1 MACRIKEVMRDRNP
15 APTGGAG
22 ESRCAIPR
30 VRDGVPAAWRAAR
43 RIAWATIQGYTVRFV
58 EPDPASRA
66 MPLTF
71 ETTVIQNKVAVIRCK
86 GRITFGPEAEVLET
100 EVGRQTKV
108 AGSNLY
114 QLTMV
119 VLHLGETEFIDS
131 TGLGAIVRLSNV
143 LRAAGGGLK
152 LCQMQPNVLR
162 VIETTGL
169 SRLFPPYSSEA
180 EAIKAFSRTEQSGEG
195 QPGAPGA
202 GIVCMDPSMDLLAG
216 LNALLTRSGY
226 EVFTTRY
233 VGGAVTLAKA
243 TSARIVILGPG
254 MINVPTAPEILEKLK
269 QAGGSI
275 KVLQLASDF
284 HTAEAGGAGQDL
296 LSQVRALLA
305 AS

>member
-1 MACRIKEVMRDRNP
+1 LDRLNIAKLLGLRSRAILWDSIDP
-15 APTGGAG
+15 DRAP
-22 ESRCAIPR
+22 
-30 VRDGVPAAWRAAR
+30 
-43 RIAWATIQGYTVRFV
+43 
-58 EPDPASRA
+58 RA

-71 ETTVIQNKVAVIRCK
+71 ETKVIDNMVAVIHCK
-86 GRITFGPEAEVLET
+86 GRITFGPEAEVLEA

-152 LCQMQPNVLR
+152 LCQMSPNVLN

-169 SRLFPPYSSEA
+169 NSLFPPYSSEA
-180 EAIKAFSRTEQSGEG
+180 EAIKAFSRTERSREGE
-195 QPGAPGA
+195 PDAPGA

-233 VGGAVTLAKA
+233 VSGAVTLAKA
-243 TSARIVILGPG
+243 TRARIVILGPG

-269 QAGGSI
+269 QDGGSI

-284 HTAEAGGAGQDL
+284 HTAEAAGAGQDL